1 MKRLFSS
8 FIVIFTLCAT
18 ALADEGMWMVPSA
31 DKKTAE
37 LTNYVVSID
46 FMGTGSLISSQGLV
60 ITNHH
65 VAYSDVFE
73 LGDDDHNY
81 LEEGFWAR
89 SLEEE
94 IPIPGRS
101 VQFLRGTVDVT
112 DEVEQLFAD
121 GTVKRSNAMMMRR
134 LSGILEKRY
143 QEKTGYVAS
152 LSSAWRGD
160 RYYISLYEEYNDV
173 RLVGAP
179 PAQVGAFGGDVDNW
193 EWPQH
198 KGDFALLRIYTAPD
212 GSAAKYAPENV
223 PLRADKY
230 LKISLKGYREGSK
243 TTLIGFPGS
252 TDRYASSAKA
262 DFMTGV
268 ELPIQTRIRGAR
280 MDIIKKWM
288 NRDPEVRRKY
298 SNYFFNLSNAQ
309 ELYLGELQCYKR
321 FRVADEKRLLEA
333 ELDAWLDADPARRA
347 QFGDPAGALRER
359 YARVAGPEKN
369 VQYFRECLIRGTQIE
384 PVASR
389 TSVLAGNYSESKVPG
404 VRRSSAR
411 NFEQIDLRVERE
423 LFRYTLE
430 TFYENVDEAM
440 LGPFQREMKTRF
452 GRQYD
457 AMCAFLWDG
466 SWLSDPAQIA
476 VYLDP
481 EADMKAFLDA
491 HDDDPLVRF
500 FMDTK
505 IVTYNQAISEAEGT
519 PTITELTRDYTH
531 ALFAMQTDLKRNPY
545 PDANSTMRVNYGRVM
560 GLRPRDAVHCDYFST
575 AAGLL
580 DKHDPDEYDF
590 CLPADMLGALK
601 KAPATMRLNFITNN
615 DSTGGNS
622 GSPILNA
629 RGEII
634 GLLFDGNKESLASE
648 MLFTPDYN
656 RSVNVDIR
664 YVVWILRE
672 YAHFDRILAELNL

>member
-1 MKRLFSS
+1 MKRLISS
-8 FIVIFTLCAT
+8 LMMMAVLCTA
-18 ALADEGMWMVPSA
+18 ALADEGMWMIPSV

-37 LTNYVVSID
+37 LSNYVVSID
-46 FMGTGSLISSQGLV
+46 FMGTGSLISDRGLV

-65 VAYSDVFE
+65 VAYADVFE
-73 LGDDDHNY
+73 LGDGEHNY

-89 SLEEE
+89 SPEEE

-112 DEVEQLFAD
+112 GEVEQLFAD
-121 GTVKRSNAMMMRR
+121 GTVKRDGAMMMRR
-134 LSGILEKRY
+134 LSGIMEKRY
-143 QEKTGYVAS
+143 EEKTGLVAS

-160 RYYISLYEEYNDV
+160 RYYISLYEEYRDI

-179 PAQVGAFGGDVDNW
+179 PARVGAFGGDIDNW

-212 GSAAKYAPENV
+212 GSAAEYAPENV
-223 PLRADKY
+223 PLRAGKY

-243 TTLIGFPGS
+243 TRIIGFPGS

-268 ELPIQTRIRGAR
+268 QLPVQTEIRGAR
-280 MDIIKKWM
+280 MEIIKKWM
-288 NRDPEVRRKY
+288 DRDPEVRRKY

-321 FRVADEKRLLEA
+321 FHVADEKRLLEA
-333 ELDAWLDADPARRA
+333 ELDRWLDADPARRA
-347 QFGDPAGALRER
+347 QWGNPAAALRES
-359 YARVAGPEKN
+359 YARVAVPERN
-369 VQYFRECLIRGTQIE
+369 VQYFRECLIRGTQLE

-389 TSVLAGNYSESKVPG
+389 TSVLAANYADSKVAG
-404 VRRSSAR
+404 VQRSSAR
-411 NFEQIDLRVERE
+411 NFEQVDLRVERE

-430 TFYENVDEAM
+430 TFYEHVDEAM
-440 LGPFQREMKTRF
+440 LGPFQQEVKARF
-452 GRQYD
+452 GQQYD

-476 VYLDP
+476 LFLDP
-481 EADMKAFLDA
+481 DVDMKAFLDA
-491 HDDDPLVRF
+491 HADDPLVHF
-500 FMDTK
+500 FMDVK
-505 IVTYNQAISEAEGT
+505 IVTYNQAIEAAEGE
-519 PTITELTRDYTH
+519 PDITALTRNYTH
-531 ALFAMQTDLKRNPY
+531 ALHAMQEDTRRKPY
-545 PDANSTMRVNYGRVM
+545 PDANSTMRVNYGRVT
-560 GLRPRDAVHCDYFST
+560 GLDPRDAVHCDYFST

-580 DKHDPDEYDF
+580 DKHDPDNYDF
-590 CLPADMLGALK
+590 CIPEPMLGALK
-601 KAPATMRLNFITNN
+601 KAPGTMRLNFITNN

-622 GSPILNA
+622 GSPVLNA

-672 YAHFDRILAELNL
+672 YAHFDRILAELKL

>member
-1 MKRLFSS
+1 MKRLISS
-8 FIVIFTLCAT
+8 FMMMAVLCAT
-18 ALADEGMWMVPSA
+18 AFADEGMWMISSV
-31 DKKTAE
+31 DKKIAE
-37 LTNYVVSID
+37 LSKYVVSID
-46 FMGTGSLISSQGLV
+46 FMGTGSLISDQGLV

-73 LGDDDHNY
+73 LGDGEHNY
-81 LEEGFWAR
+81 LGEGFWAR

-112 DEVEQLFAD
+112 GEVEQLFAD
-121 GTVKRSNAMMMRR
+121 GTVRRDGAMMMRR
-134 LSGILEKRY
+134 LSGIMEKRY
-143 QEKTGYVAS
+143 EDKTGLVAS

-160 RYYISLYEEYNDV
+160 RYYISLYEVYSDI

-179 PAQVGAFGGDVDNW
+179 PAQVGAFGGDIDNW

-212 GSAAKYAPENV
+212 GSSAKYAPENV

-243 TTLIGFPGS
+243 TTIIGFPGS

-268 ELPIQTRIRGAR
+268 QLPIQTEIRGAR

-288 NRDPEVRRKY
+288 DRDPEVRRKY

-321 FRVADEKRLLEA
+321 FHVAGEKRQLEA
-333 ELDAWLDADPARRA
+333 ELDRWLDADPARRA
-347 QFGDPAGALRER
+347 QWGNPAAALCDS
-359 YARVAGPEKN
+359 YTRVAVPEKN
-369 VQYFRECLIRGTQIE
+369 VQYFRECLIRGTQLE

-389 TSVLAGNYSESKVPG
+389 TSVLAQNYADSKVAG
-404 VRRSSAR
+404 VQRSSAR
-411 NFEQIDLRVERE
+411 NFEQVDLRVERE

-430 TFYENVDEAM
+430 TFYEHVDEAM
-440 LGPFQREMKTRF
+440 LGPFQREVKARF
-452 GRQYD
+452 GQQYD

-466 SWLSDPAQIA
+466 SWLSAPAQIA
-476 VYLDP
+476 LFLDP
-481 EADMKAFLDA
+481 DVDMKAFLDA
-491 HDDDPLVRF
+491 HADDPLVHF
-500 FMDTK
+500 FMDVK
-505 IVTYNQAISEAEGT
+505 IVNYNQAIEAAEGE
-519 PTITELTRDYTH
+519 PGITALTRNYTH
-531 ALFAMQTDLKRNPY
+531 ALHAMQEDTGRNPY
-545 PDANSTMRVNYGRVM
+545 PDANSTMRVNYGRVT
-560 GLRPRDAVHCDYFST
+560 GLDPRDAVHCDYFST

-580 DKHDPDEYDF
+580 DKHDPDNYDF
-590 CLPADMLGALK
+590 CIPEPLLGALK
-601 KAPATMRLNFITNN
+601 KAPGTMRLNFITNN

-622 GSPILNA
+622 GSPVLNA

-672 YAHFDRILAELNL
+672 YAHFDRILSELKL